1 MINQLLNDH
10 KINETEVFNLLSSM
24 SENGADY
31 SDLFFQHSIA
41 ESWVLDEGIVKDGSY
56 NITHGVGARCVSGD
70 QTGFSFSDDLN
81 LKAIKGAVDF
91 AKGISNNKSNK
102 PPTIL
107 KTTNYPLNMLQQA
120 LSIVCHLSK
129 K

>member
-10 KINETEVFNLLSSM
+10 KINEAEVYNLLTSM
-24 SENGADY
+24 SDKGSDY

-70 QTGFSFSDDLN
+70 QTGFSST
-81 LKAIKGAVDF
+81 ARR
-91 AKGISNNKSNK
+91 GIPARRPRSAS
-102 PPTIL
+102 PRRV
-107 KTTNYPLNMLQQA
+107 MH
-120 LSIVCHLSK
+120 IV
-129 K
+129 

>member
-31 SDLFFQHSIA
+31 SDLFIQHSIA

-56 NITHGVGARCVSGD
+56 NSVFGKENTSMANEESMIVGKNNS
-70 QTGFSFSDDLN
+70 L
-81 LKAIKGAVDF
+81 
-91 AKGISNNKSNK
+91 SNNVASYTLGSSN
-102 PPTIL
+102 TSNTNTNSMVVGDTNT
-107 KTTNYPLNMLQQA
+107 TTNNVYSFVNG
-120 LSIVCHLSK
+120 K
-129 K
+129 TN